1 LATEQDDII
10 VLPLDYRMNAK
21 LLDAGDGNDIV
32 TDVSEK
38 GHIIKGGKGNDIIT
52 VKAGN
57 NILLDGEGDDALYGG
72 DGDDILISTGGN
84 VTLAAGKG
92 NNIIFINQL
101 NGYVTIINNGG
112 KDTIILQDKRI
123 ADYQIVDHN
132 GNRSYLSADGLSGIL
147 IEDYDQQNVVI
158 NAAIGQGETL
168 NNRQLDSL
176 IDFIAAFDSNGE
188 NGSIDLMTYLPNF
201 NIDLDFSVA
210 TTI

>member
-1 LATEQDDII
+1 MLVKRT
-10 VLPLDYRMNAK
+10 YYKRRK
-21 LLDAGDGNDIV
+21 R
-32 TDVSEK
+32 
-38 GHIIKGGKGNDIIT
+38 NDIIT

-158 NAAIGQGETL
+158 NAAIGQEK
-168 NNRQLDSL
+168 RL
-176 IDFIAAFDSNGE
+176 I
-188 NGSIDLMTYLPNF
+188 IDNL
-201 NIDLDFSVA
+201 IV
-210 TTI
+210 